1 MVDDR
6 SIRKLTDEAQAGHG
20 CTIAHLLEGIDS
32 KEMLQAFIAIGK
44 QNEADLAAGKKD
56 APFGIGWMSE
66 LKNGPSVTEFQ
77 GMNALTDVLLGRQ
90 ADMSLKSVQSKS
102 DLLHP
107 VTLVEAKFDANGKLI
122 GETCYQ
128 RAGSVKRTAGG
139 IPTVLT
145 PTIRNPYA
153 NLWDK

>member
-20 CTIAHLLEGIDS
+20 CTIAHLLDGIDS
-32 KEMLQAFIAIGK
+32 KEMMQAFMAIGK
-44 QNEADLAAGKKD
+44 QNDADLAAGKKD
-56 APFGIGWMSE
+56 VPFSIGWLSE
-66 LKNGPSVTEFQ
+66 MKDGPTLTEFQ
-77 GMNALTDVLLGRQ
+77 GMHALTDVLTGRQ
-90 ADMSLKSVQSKS
+90 ADMSLKSVQAKS

-122 GETCYQ
+122 GETCNQ
-128 RAGSVKRTAGG
+128 QAGGVKRTASG

-153 NLWDK
+153 DLWDK